1 MKNLCD
7 ILLQEPF
14 AEMAQELLKNDKF
27 QGRLKKFLGEISKPK
42 GSMMLKTLW
51 HFLCPNSLHA
61 SFRVACRHITQVAI
75 LF

>member
-7 ILLQEPF
+7 ILLQLPF
-14 AEMAQELLKNDKF
+14 VEMAQELLKNDKF
-27 QGRLKKFLGEISKPK
+27 QGKLKKFLGQISKPEA
-42 GSMMLKTLW
+42 SMLKTLW

>member
-7 ILLQEPF
+7 ILLQKPF

-27 QGRLKKFLGEISKPK
+27 QGKLKKFLGEISKPK

-51 HFLCPNSLHA
+51 H
-61 SFRVACRHITQVAI
+61 SFYALTHCMRV
-75 LF
+75 LE